1 MSTDL
6 DLNLIEDEKEALICC
21 RVGLGLLLDR
31 RKGPGSYFRSEGERD
46 CCVTECQ
53 IWKNPSIGSRLY
65 SGSRAAEES
74 EDERS
79 SDRKRP
85 TETQAAEISNA
96 V

>member
-21 RVGLGLLLDR
+21 RVGLGLLLNR
-31 RKGPGSYFRSEGERD
+31 RKGPVLTSDLKVRETAVLQNARSG
-46 CCVTECQ
+46 
-53 IWKNPSIGSRLY
+53 KNPSIGSRFY

-79 SDRKRP
+79 SDRKRL